1 MRLFEIIFVNFVK
14 IYVMKKNFIFS
25 LIVGT
30 CIGSGIIFGDKYDIL
45 VLTLPMAI
53 ILSSVI
59 WVIAYF
65 EDLKNYN
72 K

>member
-1 MRLFEIIFVNFVK
+1 
-14 IYVMKKNFIFS
+14 MKKNFIIS

>member
-1 MRLFEIIFVNFVK
+1 
-14 IYVMKKNFIFS
+14 MKKNFIIS

-53 ILSSVI
+53 ILSSVT

>member
-1 MRLFEIIFVNFVK
+1 
-14 IYVMKKNFIFS
+14 MKKNCFIS

-30 CIGSGIIFGDKYDIL
+30 CIALGIIFGDKYDIL
-45 VLTLPMAI
+45 GLTLTIAI
-53 ILSSVI
+53 TLSSLI
-59 WVIAYF
+59 WIIAHF